1 MGTGGKEDVDFV
13 DSYSELEKP
22 VNLLSVP
29 VAWLRSSMDTAAA
42 QNRKKTSRASTICR
56 QPFPSVRDTSHNGFD
71 LKRTVFAIQIDLMDN
86 TMV

>member
-13 DSYSELEKP
+13 ESYSELEKL

-29 VAWLRSSMDTAAA
+29 VTWLRGSMNTTAA
-42 QNRKKTSRASTICR
+42 QNRKKTSRTSTFCW
-56 QPFPSVRDTSHNGFD
+56 QPFPSVRDTSHKGFD
-71 LKRTVFAIQIDLMDN
+71 LKRTAFAIQIDLTDN

>member
-13 DSYSELEKP
+13 ESYPGLEKL

-29 VAWLRSSMDTAAA
+29 VTWLRSSINTAAA
-42 QNRKKTSRASTICR
+42 QNCKKTSRTSTFCW
-56 QPFPSVRDTSHNGFD
+56 QSFPSLRDTSHKGFD
-71 LKRTVFAIQIDLMDN
+71 LKRTAFTIQIDLTDN

>member
-13 DSYSELEKP
+13 ESYSELEKL

-29 VAWLRSSMDTAAA
+29 VTWLRSPMNTAAA
-42 QNRKKTSRASTICR
+42 QNRKKTSRTSTFCW
-56 QPFPSVRDTSHNGFD
+56 QPFLSVWDTSHKGFG
-71 LKRTVFAIQIDLMDN
+71 LKRTAFAIQIDLTDN